1 MARAAG
7 ATSVQES
14 MSKEERATRMELAAL
29 YRVVEHLG
37 WGDGVYNHIAA
48 RVPGEPT
55 RFLVKKH
62 ALMYD
67 EVTASNLVK
76 VDCELP
82 YSADSGVNQVGFT
95 THAPIMRRRP
105 DINCSLH
112 VHTMAGAAISC
123 HAKGLRPIHQDALR
137 VIGHVAYSRPY
148 AGFVESDDEQVDI
161 IEDLGD
167 KLILVMRN
175 HGILVAG
182 RSIEQA
188 FGLLLAF
195 VKACEI
201 QLALEAAGADVLEV
215 PPGVCEATA
224 RQFAHHDAGRGQ
236 ADWPAWI
243 RRMDR
248 LDPTYRD

>member
-1 MARAAG
+1 MIKAAET
-7 ATSVQES
+7 TSVHEA
-14 MSKEERATRMELAAL
+14 MSGEERATRTELAAL

-48 RVPGEPT
+48 RVPGEPA
-55 RFLVKKH
+55 RFLVKQH

-76 VDCELP
+76 VDSTRP
-82 YSADSGVNQVGFT
+82 YSAEWGVNQVGFT

-112 VHTMAGAAISC
+112 VHTVGGAAISC
-123 HAKGLRPIHQDALR
+123 HARGLRPIHQDALR
-137 VIGHVAYSRPY
+137 VIDHVAYSRPY
-148 AGFVESDDEQVDI
+148 AGFVESDAEQADI

-182 RSIEQA
+182 RSIEHA
-188 FGLLLAF
+188 FGLALAF
-195 VKACEI
+195 VKACEV
-201 QLALEAAGADVLEV
+201 QLALEAAGADVLDV
-215 PPGVCEATA
+215 PPDVCAATA

-248 LDPTYRD
+248 LDPGYRN